1 MRSAIQDIQ
10 GACAP
15 LLLHAPMYLRA
26 MLLLH
31 YRYGAHL
38 SKEQVAELVAP
49 HPHTLNL
56 INSWLEHHGVPSSSV
71 STSHGGGWL
80 KLTGVPVSQANTLL
94 GASYQLYQHAE
105 TKDRVLCTLSY
116 SLPAVLHGHV
126 KTVALTT
133 YFDLPRTLQQTLRKR
148 TGGALVKSA
157 SGELVKV
164 LSSRNN
170 DPVAPS
176 FLRRLYNTEGYELDA
191 ADRDRNKLGIAAYL
205 SGYPIQDDLAAFMRK
220 YRSDGADATYSLV
233 LVDDGDIPDEPD
245 EEVSI
250 DTQYAEAI
258 AYRTPHTVYTTLGQG
273 SLAIWLDYVI
283 GLSDSDLLHTISRS
297 YGADEQD
304 IPEDLAIA
312 LCDLYA
318 HLGARGVTIIFS
330 SGDDAIGRGECKVND
345 GSGRVQFLPTFP
357 ASCTCG
363 AFLRKLR
370 YKPLTTLPCFNRSLC
385 HQRWRH
391 DQRTPRGCRA
401 ILLGRLLELFQA
413 SDLPGRRRV
422 TLS

>member
-1 MRSAIQDIQ
+1 
-10 GACAP
+10 
-15 LLLHAPMYLRA
+15 MYLLA

-38 SKEQVAELVAP
+38 SKEKVAELVAP

-126 KTVALTT
+126 KTVAPTT
-133 YFDLPRTLQQTLRKR
+133 YFDSPRTLQQTLRKR

-157 SGELVKV
+157 SGELVKM

-176 FLRRLYNTEGYELDA
+176 FLRRLYNTEGYELAA

-205 SGYPIQDDLAAFMRK
+205 GGYPIQDDLTAFMRK

-233 LVDDGDIPDEPD
+233 LVDDGNIPDGPD

-258 AYRTPHTVYTTLGQG
+258 AYPTPHTVYTTLGQG

-283 GLSDSDLLHTISRS
+283 GLSDSDLPHTISTS

-318 HLGARGVTIIFS
+318 HLGTRGVTIIFS
-330 SGDDAIGRGECKVND
+330 SGDDAVGRGECKAND

-363 AFLRKLR
+363 VFLRKLR

-385 HQRWRH
+385 HQRRRH

-401 ILLGRLLELFQA
+401 ILLGWLLELFQA